1 MRRFF
6 YAFFS
11 PLFTS
16 FLLYSRFEI
25 VSLKFQMNSKYLYL
39 ILCICSLSFLSAQTF
54 SIQGKLV
61 DESKQGSIGSS
72 IILLKPDS
80 SFIKG
85 TTTDIDGNFKLENIA
100 SNPYILKILSLGY
113 KPMFKSIQ
121 LTNQDL
127 ILPTITLKQNSTN
140 LKEITVEGQQA
151 LATQNGD
158 TTSYSS
164 KAFKVNKDATAEDL
178 VTKMPGVTVVDGKVQ
193 AQGEE
198 VKKVL
203 VDGKPFFGD
212 DASAVLK
219 NIPAEVIDKV
229 QVFDKKS
236 DQAQFTGFDDGNAS
250 KTINITTKAQF
261 KNGVFGKV
269 YGGYGYQ
276 DKYKGGATVNIFKGA
291 RRITILAQSNNINEQ
306 NFSSEDLV
314 GVMSTGGGGGG
325 RAMRGGGGQGGPPQ
339 NNADNFLIS
348 NQNGINTTSL
358 FGLNYTDK
366 WGKKSDVTASYFFN
380 WTQNDSKSSLLQQY
394 IIGSNNGL
402 IYNENNTTKSDNYNH
417 RINFK
422 IETKIDSMNSIVFQ
436 PKLSFQN
443 NDGLKKLIGNNTKE
457 LLTLNHSRN
466 NSSSNL
472 FGYSI
477 TTPILYRHSFAKR
490 GRTFSINLNPTVTK
504 NFGENNLYTDN
515 QYYRDTLTFGDSL
528 NQKSTILKDGKTIN
542 GNISYTEP
550 LSQTSF
556 LLLNYMANYTDNYSS
571 KETYNINYTT
581 YHYSDLD
588 STLTNVF
595 KSQYQSQSG
604 SLGYRFE
611 KKKFNFSLN
620 AAYQWALLSKQQEI
634 PSSYQLSKTFESVLP
649 SAQLQYRFSPQKNL
663 RINYRTSNNAPS
675 IDQMQDVINNT
686 NSLQLSTGNPEL
698 KQDFQNN
705 LNMRYS
711 GVNTVKATSF
721 FALLGGNYSTNYI
734 GNSTLIANRDTVV
747 YNDIVLKR
755 GAQITRPVNLDGYYS
770 VRSFINYTFPI
781 KKIKTNL
788 SVNVSGNYTNI
799 PGLINLQTNLA
810 KTATGGLGLVF
821 SSNISEKFD
830 FTLSSNSSYSKINN
844 TLQTSSNTT
853 YLSQQSKLKIT
864 VNPWKGLVLQS
875 EYTNTFYSGLT
886 SAYNQ
891 SISLW
896 NAGLGYKFL
905 KDKQAELRLTV
916 YDLLNQNNSI
926 SRTNTDSYIQD
937 SQTNVLNRYY
947 MLTFTYN
954 FKKYFAKKEGQ
965 KP

>member
-1 MRRFF
+1 MF
-6 YAFFS
+6 
-11 PLFTS
+11 
-16 FLLYSRFEI
+16 
-25 VSLKFQMNSKYLYL
+25 SKYLYI
-39 ILCICSLSFLSAQTF
+39 ILSICFVSFIRAQSF
-54 SIQGKLV
+54 YVSGKII
-61 DESKQGSIGSS
+61 DETKQASIGSS
-72 IILLKPDS
+72 VILLKSDS
-80 SFIKG
+80 SFVKG
-85 TTTDIDGNFKLENIA
+85 TTTDLEGQFKIENIH
-100 SNPYILKILSLGY
+100 SNSYILKVLSLGY
-113 KPMFKSIQ
+113 KPVFKSIQ
-121 LTNQDL
+121 VTNQDL
-127 ILPTITLKQNSTN
+127 VIPIITLKQNSTN
-140 LKEITVEGQQA
+140 LKEVTVEAQQA

-178 VTKMPGVTVVDGKVQ
+178 VTKMPGVTVVDGKVN

-212 DASAVLK
+212 DANAVLK

-250 KTINITTKAQF
+250 KTINITTKPQF
-261 KNGVFGKV
+261 RNGIFGKV
-269 YGGYGYQ
+269 YGGYGYEN
-276 DKYKGGATVNIFKGA
+276 KYKGGATVNIFKGA
-291 RRITILAQSNNINEQ
+291 RRITILTQSNNINEQ

-314 GVMSTGGGGGG
+314 GVMSSGGGGGGG
-325 RAMRGGGGQGGPPQ
+325 RGMRGGGGGQGGPPQ
-339 NNADNFLIS
+339 NNADNFLVGS
-348 NQNGINTTSL
+348 QNGINTTSL
-358 FGLNYTDK
+358 FGLNYSDK
-366 WGKKSDVTASYFFN
+366 WGKKSEVTASYFFN
-380 WTQNDSKSSLLQQY
+380 WTQNDSKSTLLQQY

-402 IYNENNTTKSDNYNH
+402 VYNENNTTKSDNYNH

-436 PKLSFQN
+436 PKLLFQN
-443 NDGLKKLIGNNTKE
+443 NNGSKKLIGDNTKE
-457 LLTLNHSRN
+457 LLTLNNSQN
-466 NSSSNL
+466 NSGSNL

-477 TTPILYRHSFAKR
+477 SAPILYRHSFAKR
-490 GRTFSINLNPTVTK
+490 GRTFSINITPTITK
-504 NFGENNLYTDN
+504 NSGENKLYTLN
-515 QYYRDTLTFGDSL
+515 QYYRDTLTFGDSI
-528 NQKSTILKDGKTIN
+528 NQKSAILKDGKTLN
-542 GNISYTEP
+542 GNLSYTEP
-550 LSQTSF
+550 LSKTSF
-556 LLLNYMANYTDNYSS
+556 ILLNYVANYTDNYSS
-571 KETYNINYTT
+571 KRTYNANYNE
-581 YHYSDLD
+581 YKFSDLD

-595 KSQYQSQSG
+595 KNQYQSQSG
-604 SLGYRFE
+604 SLGYRFQKE
-611 KKKFNFSLN
+611 KFNFSVN

-634 PSSYQLSKTFESVLP
+634 PSSYQLSKSFESVLP
-649 SAQLQYRFSPQKNL
+649 SAQLQYKFSPKKNL

-675 IDQMQDVINNT
+675 IDQLQDVINNT

-711 GVNTVKATSF
+711 GVNTEKATSF

-747 YNDIVLKR
+747 YNSIVLKR
-755 GAQITRPVNLDGYYS
+755 GSQITRPVNLDGYYS
-770 VRSFINYTFPI
+770 IRSFINYTFPI

-799 PGLINLQTNLA
+799 PGLINTQTNLA

-875 EYTNTFYSGLT
+875 EYTNTYYSGLT

-896 NAGLGYKFL
+896 NAAIGYKFL
-905 KDKQAELRLTV
+905 KDKQAELRLSV
-916 YDLLNQNNSI
+916 YDLLNQNNAI

-954 FKKYFAKKEGQ
+954 FKKYFAKKEEAKGNRNAQ
-965 KP
+965 

>member
-1 MRRFF
+1 MF
-6 YAFFS
+6 
-11 PLFTS
+11 
-16 FLLYSRFEI
+16 
-25 VSLKFQMNSKYLYL
+25 SKYLYF
-39 ILCICSLSFLSAQTF
+39 ILCFCSFSFLRAQTF
-54 SIQGKLV
+54 SLSGKLI
-61 DESKQGSIGSS
+61 DETKQASIGSS
-72 IILLKPDS
+72 VILLKTDS
-80 SFIKG
+80 SFVKG
-85 TTTDIDGNFKLENIA
+85 TTTDIEGQFKLENIN
-100 SNPYILKILSLGY
+100 SDNYILKILSLGY
-113 KPMFKSIQ
+113 KPVFKSIQ
-121 LTNQDL
+121 ITNQDV
-127 ILPTITLKQNSTN
+127 IIPTIALKQNSTN
-140 LKEITVEGQQA
+140 LKEVTVEAQQA

-158 TTSYSS
+158 TTSFSS
-164 KAFKVNKDATAEDL
+164 KAYKVNKDATAEDL
-178 VTKMPGVTVVDGKVQ
+178 VTKMPGITVVDGKVQ

-212 DASAVLK
+212 DANAVLK

-236 DQAQFTGFDDGNAS
+236 DQSQFTGFDDGNTS

-269 YGGYGYQ
+269 YGGYGYE
-276 DKYKGGATVNIFKGA
+276 DKYKGGATVNIFKGN
-291 RRITILAQSNNINEQ
+291 RRITVLAQSNNINEQ

-314 GVMSTGGGGGG
+314 GVMSSGGGG
-325 RAMRGGGGQGGPPQ
+325 RGMRGGGQGGPPQ
-339 NNADNFLIS
+339 NNADIFS
-348 NQNGINTTSL
+348 VGAQNGINTTSL
-358 FGLNYTDK
+358 FGLNYADK
-366 WGKKSDVTASYFFN
+366 WGKKTEVTASYFFN

-402 IYNENNTTKSDNYNH
+402 VYNEKNTTKSDNYNN

-422 IETKIDSMNSIVFQ
+422 IETKLDSMNSIVFQ

-443 NDGLKKLIGNNTKE
+443 NDGSKSLLGSNVKEAFTLSNSQNNT
-457 LLTLNHSRN
+457 SAR
-466 NSSSNL
+466 L

-477 TTPILYRHSFAKR
+477 SAPILYRHSFAKK
-490 GRTFSINLNPTVTK
+490 GRTFSINVTPTITE
-504 NFGENNLYTDN
+504 NTGENRLYSFND
-515 QYYRDTLTFGDSL
+515 YYRDTVIVGDSL
-528 NQKSTILKDGKTIN
+528 DQKARISKNGKTIN

-550 LSQTSF
+550 LSSTSF
-556 LLLNYMANYTDNYSS
+556 LLANYNVNYNDNYSS
-571 KETYNINYTT
+571 KRTYDKNYVE
-581 YHYSDLD
+581 YNYSDLD
-588 STLTNVF
+588 SSLTNVF

-611 KKKFNFSLN
+611 KKKFNFSIN
-620 AAYQWALLSKQQEI
+620 AAYQWAILSKQQEI

-649 SAQLQYRFSPQKNL
+649 SAQIQYKFSPKKNL
-663 RINYRTSNNAPS
+663 RLFYRTSNNAPS
-675 IDQMQDVINNT
+675 IDQLQDVINNT

-711 GVNTVKATSF
+711 GVNTAKATSF
-721 FALLGGNYSTNYI
+721 FALLGGNYSLNYI
-734 GNSTLIANRDTVV
+734 GNSTLIANQDTVV
-747 YNDIVLKR
+747 YNSITLKK
-755 GAQITRPVNLDGYYS
+755 GSQITRPINLDGYYS

-799 PGLINLQTNLA
+799 PGLINTKTNFA
-810 KTATGGLGLVF
+810 KTATGALGLVF
-821 SSNISEKFD
+821 SSNISENFD
-830 FTLSSNSSYSKINN
+830 FTLSSNSSYSQINN

-853 YLSQQSKLKIT
+853 YLTQQSKLKLT
-864 VNPWKGLVLQS
+864 ANPWKGLVLQS
-875 EYTNTFYSGLT
+875 EYSNTYYSGLT
-886 SAYNQ
+886 NAFNQ

-896 NAGLGYKFL
+896 NAAIGYKFL

-916 YDLLNQNNSI
+916 YDILNQNNSV

-954 FKKYFAKKEGQ
+954 FKKYFAKKESSDINNTGNERKKKEQ
-965 KP
+965 

>member
-1 MRRFF
+1 MF
-6 YAFFS
+6 
-11 PLFTS
+11 
-16 FLLYSRFEI
+16 
-25 VSLKFQMNSKYLYL
+25 SKYLYI
-39 ILCICSLSFLSAQTF
+39 ILCICSFSFIRAQTF
-54 SIQGKLV
+54 SVSGNLI
-61 DESKQGSIGSS
+61 DENKQAAIGSS
-72 IILLKPDS
+72 VLLLKTDS
-80 SFIKG
+80 SFVKG
-85 TTTDIDGNFKLENIA
+85 TTTDIEGQYKLENIS
-100 SNPYILKILSLGY
+100 SNNYILKILSLGY
-113 KPMFKSIQ
+113 KPIFKSIKIE
-121 LTNQDL
+121 NQDL
-127 ILPTITLKQNSTN
+127 IIPTIALKQNSTN
-140 LKEITVEGQQA
+140 LKEVTVEAQQA

-158 TTSYSS
+158 TTSFSS

-178 VTKMPGVTVVDGKVQ
+178 VTKMPGITVVDGKVQ

-212 DASAVLK
+212 DANAVLK

-236 DQAQFTGFDDGNAS
+236 DQSQFTGFDDGNAS
-250 KTINITTKAQF
+250 KTINIVTKQQF

-269 YGGYGYQ
+269 YGGYGYE
-276 DKYKGGATVNIFKGA
+276 DKYKGGVTANIFKGD
-291 RRITILAQSNNINEQ
+291 RRITVLAQSNNINEQ

-314 GVMSTGGGGGG
+314 GISSSSGGG
-325 RAMRGGGGQGGPPQ
+325 RRGGGRPGGGSNPSE
-339 NNADNFLIS
+339 NFQS
-348 NQNGINTTSL
+348 NTQNGINTTSL
-358 FGLNYTDK
+358 FGLNYADK
-366 WGKKSDVTASYFFN
+366 WGKKTEVTASYFFN

-402 IYNENNTTKSDNYNH
+402 VYNENNTTKSDNYNH

-422 IETKIDSMNSIVFQ
+422 IESKLDSMNSIIFQ

-443 NDGLKKLIGNNTKE
+443 NDGSKSLIGSNVKEALTLSNSQNNT
-457 LLTLNHSRN
+457 
-466 NSSSNL
+466 SSNL

-477 TTPILYRHSFAKR
+477 SAPILYRHSFAKR
-490 GRTFSINLNPTVTK
+490 GRTFSINLTPTITENK
-504 NFGENNLYTDN
+504 GENRLYTLND
-515 QYYRDTLTFGDSL
+515 YYRDTIIVGDSL
-528 NQKSTILKDGKTIN
+528 NQKAHIAKNGKTIN

-550 LSQTSF
+550 LSNTSF
-556 LLLNYMANYTDNYSS
+556 LIVNYNANYNDNYSS
-571 KETYNINYTT
+571 KRTYDKNYIE
-581 YHYSDLD
+581 YNYSDLD
-588 STLTNVF
+588 SSLTNVF

-634 PSSYQLSKTFESVLP
+634 PSNYQLSKTFESVLP
-649 SAQLQYRFSPQKNL
+649 SAQLQYKFSPKKNL

-675 IDQMQDVINNT
+675 IDQLQDVVNNS
-686 NSLQLSTGNPEL
+686 NSLQLSTGNPDL

-711 GVNTVKATSF
+711 GVNTEKATSF
-721 FALLGGNYSTNYI
+721 FALLGGNYSANYI
-734 GNSTLIANRDTVV
+734 GNSTLIANQDTVV
-747 YNDIVLKR
+747 YNSISLKK
-755 GAQITRPVNLDGYYS
+755 GSQITRPVNLDGYYS

-788 SVNVSGNYTNI
+788 SMNVSGNYTNI
-799 PGLINLQTNLA
+799 PGLINTQTNLA
-810 KTATGGLGLVF
+810 KTATGALGLVF

-830 FTLSSNSSYSKINN
+830 FTLSSNSSYSQINN

-853 YLSQQSKLKIT
+853 YLSQQSRLKIT

-875 EYTNTFYSGLT
+875 EYTNTYYSGLT
-886 SAYNQ
+886 SAFNQ

-896 NAGLGYKFL
+896 NAGIGYKFL

-916 YDLLNQNNSI
+916 YDLLNQNNAI

-954 FKKYFAKKEGQ
+954 FKKYFAKKEVDASEKIEEKKSRKGE
-965 KP
+965 